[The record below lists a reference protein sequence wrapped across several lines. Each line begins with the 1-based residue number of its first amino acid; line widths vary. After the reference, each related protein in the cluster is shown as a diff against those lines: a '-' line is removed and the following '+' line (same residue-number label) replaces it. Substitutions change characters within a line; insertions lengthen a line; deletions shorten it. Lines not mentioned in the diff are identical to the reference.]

1 MSDAFSV
8 FDDDCAAAPAPLPR
22 ASAHPHFADLAV
34 WPPMAASSTAP
45 EEGASSSD
53 DALRGFADAHAAVTA
68 SGLRKSRSPYAKACA
83 ASLLSARDAFA
94 SGGWAAPE
102 LLKHA
107 RAARGLCAATLEES
121 NWDLPCWQEA
131 NLLAL
136 CFELAAV
143 LPAHVA
149 HAATHSN
156 AAANAAAAT
165 TTAIDVSDATDGAAA
180 IGELAIATFNLAV
193 SSGSHPQGAGAC
205 PPWVPLA
212 RLIVTDCLK
221 ARLPLRGSRASAR
234 CCSGP
239 RRRWAPHGHLAE
251 AADSAVAEEAEETRR
266 CGPSRQRH
274 PPR

>member
-1 MSDAFSV
+1 
-8 FDDDCAAAPAPLPR
+8 
-22 ASAHPHFADLAV
+22 
-34 WPPMAASSTAP
+34 MAASSTAP

-53 DALRGFADAHAAVTA
+53 DALRCFADAHATVTA
-68 SGLRKSRSPYAKACA
+68 SGLRKSRSPYAKSCA

-165 TTAIDVSDATDGAAA
+165 TAIDVSDATDGAAA
-180 IGELAIATFNLAV
+180 IGELAIATFNLAI
-193 SSGSHPQGAGAC
+193 SSICHQQGAGAGSA
-205 PPWVPLA
+205 WV
-212 RLIVTDCLK
+212 R
-221 ARLPLRGSRASAR
+221 RNHLRA
-234 CCSGP
+234 
-239 RRRWAPHGHLAE
+239 
-251 AADSAVAEEAEETRR
+251 
-266 CGPSRQRH
+266 
-274 PPR
+274 

>member
-8 FDDDCAAAPAPLPR
+8 FDDDCAAAPAPLLPR

-180 IGELAIATFNLAV
+180 IGELAIATFNLAI
-193 SSGSHPQGAGAC
+193 SSGCHQQGAGAC

-212 RLIVTDCLK
+212 RLIVT
-221 ARLPLRGSRASAR
+221 
-234 CCSGP
+234 
-239 RRRWAPHGHLAE
+239 
-251 AADSAVAEEAEETRR
+251 VA
-266 CGPSRQRH
+266 
-274 PPR
+274 